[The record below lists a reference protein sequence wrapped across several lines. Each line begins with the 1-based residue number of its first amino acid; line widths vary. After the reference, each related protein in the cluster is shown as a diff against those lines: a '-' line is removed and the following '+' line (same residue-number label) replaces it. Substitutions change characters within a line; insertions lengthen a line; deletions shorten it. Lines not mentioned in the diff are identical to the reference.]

1 MAARMSPIRVFIL
14 LILLCIGAAPAQA
27 AIRAGNIGTPI
38 ATCVRRD
45 SPGIDPLALIR
56 QPVGFDCRTPQRAF
70 GPGDFWVVSTPQHID
85 TDGSRLAVR
94 VASVWQ
100 RRMTLYALYADGTH
114 ATIVTDARA
123 ATRNLQLGAIIQRNL
138 PRRNVRLT
146 RLLWHVE
153 GSANLRGI
161 VLAPFVATGPQ
172 SATSNI
178 VMAGIYAAFGG
189 MCLALLLYNL
199 GLARALRHAFLPF
212 YCAMMAGMLI
222 YAFSSSG
229 ALAWA
234 IPDISNND
242 RLRLNY
248 VLLAMTGVA
257 AILFLRHIF
266 EDNVIPLWLDRVIN
280 LACIM
285 LAVPTLG
292 IALLAPWRFHLF
304 DLAYSLGFAVL
315 VCAAVPMIA
324 CAWSRRSDFLW
335 LFMLAWAAPIGLAIL
350 RIGHGLGL
358 LPYNFWMDNS
368 TILAMA
374 SEALLSSL
382 AIAYRILLI
391 TRERDAARAQET
403 VARLL
408 ADADPLTG
416 LMNRR
421 SFLREAIGRDG
432 DQQLLLLDIDH
443 FKRVNDTIG
452 HDGGDEVLRLVARV
466 LRTAIQPGSLLA
478 RIGGEEFAI
487 VTPSSDALEPE
498 TLLATLRGARMPFDL
513 TVTASIGACTAPLAR
528 EADWKAMYCA
538 ADLALFEAK
547 HTGRDRSIEGTVTIP
562 ASLAAA

>member
-1 MAARMSPIRVFIL
+1 MLPFRLYAL
-14 LILLCIGAAPAQA
+14 LILLCIGIAPAQA
-27 AIRAGNIGTPI
+27 EVRAGKVGTPI
-38 ATCVRRD
+38 AICVRPD
-45 SPGIDPLALIR
+45 APGLDPTDLLR
-56 QPVGFDCRTPQRAF
+56 TPRGLDCTTPQRNF
-70 GPGDFWVVSTPQHID
+70 GPGDFWVVSRPLHID
-85 TDGSRLAVR
+85 TDGSRLTVR

-100 RRMTLYALYADGTH
+100 KRMTLYALYADG
-114 ATIVTDARA
+114 ARVKIATDAFG
-123 ATRNLQLGAIIQRNL
+123 ATRNLQLGAIIQNAL
-138 PRRNVRLT
+138 PRRPVTLT

-153 GSANLRGI
+153 GSANVRGI
-161 VLAPFVATGPQ
+161 VLAPTVATGPQ
-172 SATSNI
+172 AATSNV

-189 MCLALLLYNL
+189 LCLALLLYNL

-234 IPDISNND
+234 MPEIANNE

-266 EDNVIPLWLDRVIN
+266 ENGVIPLWLDRVLN
-280 LACIM
+280 LSCIV

-292 IALLAPWRFHLF
+292 IALLAPWQFRLL
-304 DLAYSLGFAVL
+304 DMAYSFGFAVM
-315 VCAAVPMIA
+315 VCTAIPMIVY
-324 CAWSRRSDFLW
+324 AWIRRSAFLW
-335 LFMLAWAAPIGLAIL
+335 LFIIAWSAPIGLAII
-350 RIGHGLGL
+350 RIGHGLNL
-358 LPYNFWMDNS
+358 LPYDFWIDNS
-368 TILAMA
+368 TILSMA

-391 TRERDAARAQET
+391 TRERDAARAQEI
-403 VARLL
+403 AAHML

-452 HDGGDEVLRLVARV
+452 HDGGDEVLRLVALV
-466 LRTAIQPGSLLA
+466 LRDAIGATSVLA

-487 VTPSSDALEPE
+487 VTPLADALDPDHV
-498 TLLATLRGARMPFDL
+498 LAELRGARMPFDL
-513 TVTASIGACTAPLAR
+513 TVTASIGACIGPLAI
-528 EADWKAMYCA
+528 EADWKSMYCA
-538 ADLALFEAK
+538 ADLALFDAK
-547 HTGRDRSIEGTVTIP
+547 RAGRDRARKGDP
-562 ASLAAA
+562 ALHCSMAAA